1 MVRHYATLCNNMGT
15 QNGEILRKMVIKRV
29 CEWCG
34 KEFAAK
40 TVRTRFC
47 SDKCRKT
54 AYKHTKRVEFIS
66 NYDLKANGHGKD
78 YNVAEHEVMTVQ
90 LASMYLFVNRATV
103 YRYIASGILKAV
115 HLPGKT
121 LIRKSDIDAMF
132 SSVEGL
138 PERVQIP
145 REKKPAEYTTV
156 KETAERYSLS
166 LAGVYKILKEN
177 KVPSCMHRNKTYYSL
192 PHVTRLFAKREKESF
207 PEITEWYTCEEIM
220 RRYGM
225 TQSAVYCMINASG
238 IPSKRIKRISYYSK
252 RHVDILKQNDV
263 PQGPDY
269 YTVEE
274 CMARYGYTRDQVYHY
289 LRYYSIDRVRK
300 GKFTLFLKSDF
311 DRLFEK
317 PEPG

>member
-1 MVRHYATLCNNMGT
+1 
-15 QNGEILRKMVIKRV
+15 MVIKRV

-47 SDKCRKT
+47 SDRCSKT
-54 AYKHTKRVEFIS
+54 AYKHNKRLEFVS
-66 NYDLKANGHGKD
+66 NFNLEASIRKKPDDGTAD
-78 YNVAEHEVMTVQ
+78 REIMTVK
-90 LASMYLFVNRATV
+90 LASEYISIHVTTL
-103 YRYIASGILKAV
+103 YRYIRSGILKAI

-121 LIRKSDIDAMF
+121 LVRKSDIEALF
-132 SSVEGL
+132 RALEEI
-138 PERVQIP
+138 PERSESP
-145 REKKPAEYTTV
+145 KEKKPAEYTTV

-166 LAGVYKILKEN
+166 LAGVYKILQEN
-177 KVPSCMHRNKTYYSL
+177 KVPSCKLRGKTYYSL
-192 PHVTRLFAKREKESF
+192 SHVTRLFTKREKESF

-220 RRYGM
+220 RKYGM

-238 IPSKRIKRISYYSK
+238 IPSKRIKKTSYYSK
-252 RHVDILKQNDV
+252 RHVDLLKQNDV
-263 PQGPDY
+263 PQSSDY

-274 CMARYGYTRDQVYHY
+274 CMSRYGYTRDQVYHY